1 MVMSS
6 FEVQQP
12 RMNEM
17 MYAMEEN
24 YYFHYHHHHHW
35 LD

>member
-1 MVMSS
+1 MVMNS
-6 FEVQQP
+6 FEGQQP

-24 YYFHYHHHHHW
+24 YYFHHHYHHW
-35 LD
+35 LN